1 VSNHP
6 VLGGLIVLTALA
18 AGPWTAPMHFGY
30 GPGPG
35 FPFFFLIPVF
45 WLLVLVGLV
54 LLLRRG
60 ARRRWEAYGG
70 PAFGPHRSP
79 ESTLSERYA
88 NGEIDEVEYRSR
100 LEVLRANRPPRR

>member
-1 VSNHP
+1 M
-6 VLGGLIVLTALA
+6 LTALT
-18 AGPWTAPMHFGY
+18 TAPWHQY

-35 FPFFFLIPVF
+35 FPFFFLIPLF
-45 WLLVLVGLV
+45 WLVVLVGLA

-79 ESTLSERYA
+79 EATLSERFA
-88 NGEIDEVEYRSR
+88 NGEIDEVEYHSR